1 MRNGILLQLLAL
13 SIFAAAL
20 SARAAAESDGTVSPD
35 LASPKVGAFVQEAQS
50 PAPDWLGPL
59 DSLQI
64 PVPSEQDVFRDP
76 NTPVLGNPDGDIN
89 VVEFFDYHCGYCKK
103 VAGDLK
109 ELIGTDSG
117 IRLVMKEYPIL
128 GEDSVTAAKAAL
140 AAAKQGRYREMHEVL
155 MAYRGQFTQPALEAL
170 AAEAQVDAQRMFS
183 DMQAPEIRDQISKTL
198 LQGRGLGFRGTPG
211 FIFGRFPVPGAISL
225 GDMRTLVAEAR
236 RKACASAPCLS
247 PTSQLAGDLLPPVA
261 PVEDKSR

>member
-1 MRNGILLQLLAL
+1 MRNGIHLQLLVL
-13 SIFAAAL
+13 SILAAAL
-20 SARAAAESDGTVSPD
+20 SARAEAESDWTVASA
-35 LASPKVGAFVQEAQS
+35 LAASEVGGFVQEAQAS
-50 PAPDWLGPL
+50 APDWLGPL
-59 DSLQI
+59 DSLQV
-64 PVPSEQDVFRDP
+64 PVPSERDVFRDP
-76 NTPVLGNPDGDIN
+76 NTPVLGNPVGDIN

-109 ELIGTDSG
+109 ELIATDPG

-211 FIFGRFPVPGAISL
+211 FIFGRIPVPGAISL

-236 RKACASAPCLS
+236 RRACASAPCLGAA
-247 PTSQLAGDLLPPVA
+247 SQVAGNLPPQGA
-261 PVEDKSR
+261 PVDQMR